1 MTTDGAFETLGSRT
15 VADLS
20 FLNVTLRDVRTPA
33 GEVVERV
40 VIEHPGAVG
49 VVPLVGDDI
58 YLIEQ
63 YRAPVDR
70 PVLEIPA
77 GKLDHDDEPLEITA
91 NRELEEEIGQRAG
104 RLTPLTTLWT
114 TVGFCDEAIHL
125 FLGRD
130 LRPGRRDPVGHEEQ
144 ASRVVRMPFADA
156 VDLVVSGAIRDA
168 KTIIGIL
175 LAARHGTP

>member
-1 MTTDGAFETLGSRT
+1 VSSDGGFETLGSRT

-20 FLNVTLRDVRTPA
+20 FLTVTVRDVRTPG

-49 VVPLVGDDI
+49 VVPLDGEDI

-63 YRAPVDR
+63 FRAPVDR

-77 GKLDHDDEPLEITA
+77 GKLDHDGEALEVTA
-91 NRELEEEIGQRAG
+91 NRELEEEIGFRADM
-104 RLTPLTTLWT
+104 LTRLTTLWT
-114 TVGFCDEAIHL
+114 TVGFCDEAIHV
-125 FLGRD
+125 FLGTG
-130 LRPGRRDPVGHEEQ
+130 LRLGRRSPVGHEED
-144 ASRVVRMPFADA
+144 ASRVVRMPFSDA
-156 VDLVVSGAIRDA
+156 VDLVLAGEIRDA

>member
-1 MTTDGAFETLGSRT
+1 MTGDDAFETLGSRT

-20 FLNVTLRDVRTPA
+20 FLEVTVRDIRTPG

-49 VVPLVGDDI
+49 VVPIDGDDI

-63 YRAPVDR
+63 YRAPVER
-70 PVLEIPA
+70 AVLEIPA
-77 GKLDHDDEPLEITA
+77 GKLDHAGESLEVTA

-104 RLTPLTTLWT
+104 TLTTLTTLWT

-130 LRPGRRDPVGHEEQ
+130 LSPGRRNPVGHEEQ
-144 ASRVVRMPFADA
+144 SSRIVRMPFAEA
-156 VDLVVSGAIRDA
+156 VDLVVTGAIRDA